1 MIIVHAYTV
10 KMWILLKGNY
20 WVTTIAECTANSY
33 NFVNHTF
40 TISSSNDMLIS
51 IFPSKMVYFCLKTPI
66 TRSICIRTDES
77 WEEVSTSNWSPG
89 SRWYNSPSS
98 GNTATPCLW
107 NNSLWDHSNEKLY
120 SDSMLFIVAPG
131 LCSRFQAYRSFNEHF
146 KAIYKLMITQVLNFF

>member
-66 TRSICIRTDES
+66 THSICIRTDES
-77 WEEVSTSNWSPG
+77 WEEVSTSNWLSCFFPLVKGCNLTWAQYMPVLSSMVKPLSANIRSPG
-89 SRWYNSPSS
+89 SRWFNKPQFSVK
-98 GNTATPCLW
+98 W
-107 NNSLWDHSNEKLY
+107 KHSHPMPLKW
-120 SDSMLFIVAPG
+120 
-131 LCSRFQAYRSFNEHF
+131 
-146 KAIYKLMITQVLNFF
+146 KK